1 MSPAGWLLLAAIVLI
16 GAAGWC
22 AGAQTAMARVD
33 AEGLERY
40 GSLLTLI
47 RVCAEVSAAVLV
59 TLAFAHW
66 LGGGWQVFLP
76 AAGLLLLARYVLIGV
91 GPRAM
96 RRQRAERFAASARLL
111 LSPLHRALGPLSRLL
126 DTVTRALPFGGQGA
140 DPELSGRPGVDDL
153 VDYIES
159 QDEIEP
165 GEREMVRSVF
175 ELGDTIV
182 REVMV
187 PRIDMVFIERDKTLE
202 QALSLALRSG
212 FSRIPVTGESTDDV
226 VGIAYL
232 KDIVAWDRE
241 HPETQAAEKVEKVM
255 RAATYVPDS
264 KPVDELLRQM
274 QLQRIHVAVVIDE
287 YGGTAGLVTIEDILE
302 EIVGE
307 IADEYDTERSPVEWL
322 APGTARVTARLPI
335 ADLEE
340 QFGVTVEAE
349 DVETVG
355 GLLAHEL
362 GRVPIAGSEA
372 TVAGLRLTAE
382 NLAGRRNKLGTV
394 LVEQVPAD
402 LSTLLPVSDAAA
414 AGELDPED
422 QKIITLARA
431 TRSRVAAAE
440 GAAVRDETGRTYTAA
455 TVALPSLRLSAL
467 RLAVAMAVS
476 SGAESLEAAALVSA
490 ADPDPEDLAAVR
502 DLGPEAPV
510 FHAAPD
516 GTLRATLI
524 A

>member
-16 GAAGWC
+16 AAAGWC
-22 AGAQTAMARVD
+22 AGAQTALARTD
-33 AEGLERY
+33 SDGLDRY

-47 RVCAEVSAAVLV
+47 RVCAEVSGAVLV

-66 LGGGWQVFLP
+66 LHGGWQVFLP
-76 AAGLLLLARYVLIGV
+76 AAGLLLIARYVLIGV

-96 RRQRAERFAASARLL
+96 GRRRAERVAGAAKGVLR
-111 LSPLHRALGPLSRLL
+111 PLHAALGPVARLL
-126 DTVTRALPFGGQGA
+126 DTVTGALPFGGHGG
-140 DPELSGRPGVDDL
+140 DPELNGRPGVEDL

-165 GEREMVRSVF
+165 TEREMVRSVV

-187 PRIDMVFIERDKTLE
+187 PRTDMVFVERDKTLH
-202 QALSLALRSG
+202 QTLSLALRSG

-232 KDIVAWDRE
+232 KDVVAWIQE
-241 HPETQAAEKVEKVM
+241 HPETEEVERVEKVM
-255 RAATYVPDS
+255 RLATYIPDS

-274 QLQRIHVAVVIDE
+274 QLQRIHVAIVIDE

-307 IADEYDTERSPVEWL
+307 IADEYDTERPPGEWL
-322 APGTARVTARLPI
+322 ARGTARVIARLPV

-340 QFGVTVEAE
+340 LCSVTIEAE

-362 GRVPIAGSEA
+362 GRVPIAGSEV
-372 TVAGLRLTAE
+372 TVAGLHLTAE
-382 NLAGRRNKLGTV
+382 NVAGRRNKLGTV
-394 LVEQVPAD
+394 LVEQQDPA
-402 LSTLLPVSDAAA
+402 
-414 AGELDPED
+414 EE
-422 QKIITLARA
+422 
-431 TRSRVAAAE
+431 
-440 GAAVRDETGRTYTAA
+440 
-455 TVALPSLRLSAL
+455 
-467 RLAVAMAVS
+467 
-476 SGAESLEAAALVSA
+476 
-490 ADPDPEDLAAVR
+490 
-502 DLGPEAPV
+502 
-510 FHAAPD
+510 H
-516 GTLRATLI
+516 
-524 A
+524 

>member
-1 MSPAGWLLLAAIVLI
+1 
-16 GAAGWC
+16 
-22 AGAQTAMARVD
+22 
-33 AEGLERY
+33 
-40 GSLLTLI
+40 LLTLI

-76 AAGLLLLARYVLIGV
+76 AVGALLLARYALIGV

-96 RRQRAERFAASARLL
+96 GKRRAERVAGTAVRLL
-111 LSPLHRALGPLSRLL
+111 RPLYRVLGPLPGLL
-126 DTVTRALPFGGQGA
+126 EAVTGVLPLGGHHA
-140 DPELSGRPGVDDL
+140 DPESSARPEVQGL

-159 QDEIEP
+159 QTEIDP

-187 PRIDMVFIERDKTLE
+187 PRTDMVFIEHDKTLG

-212 FSRIPVTGESTDDV
+212 FSRIPVVGENTDDV

-232 KDIVAWDRE
+232 KDIVAWEHE
-241 HPETQAAEKVEKVM
+241 HPGAEGTERIEKVM
-255 RAATYVPDS
+255 RPATYVPES

-274 QLQRIHVAVVIDE
+274 QTQRIHVAIAIDE

-307 IADEYDTERSPVEWL
+307 ITDEYDTERAPVEWL
-322 APGTARVTARLPI
+322 APGTARVTARLPVTE
-335 ADLEE
+335 LEE
-340 QFGVTVEAE
+340 LFGVAVDAE

-362 GRVPIAGSEA
+362 GRVPIAGAEA
-372 TVAGLRLTAE
+372 TVAGLKLTAE

-394 LVEQVPAD
+394 LIE
-402 LSTLLPVSDAAA
+402 
-414 AGELDPED
+414 
-422 QKIITLARA
+422 
-431 TRSRVAAAE
+431 RVAAHPAE
-440 GAAVRDETGRTYTAA
+440 K
-455 TVALPSLRLSAL
+455 S
-467 RLAVAMAVS
+467 
-476 SGAESLEAAALVSA
+476 
-490 ADPDPEDLAAVR
+490 
-502 DLGPEAPV
+502 
-510 FHAAPD
+510 
-516 GTLRATLI
+516 
-524 A
+524 

>member
-1 MSPAGWLLLAAIVLI
+1 MTPAGWLLVAAIALI
-16 GAAGWC
+16 LVAGWC
-22 AGAQTAMARVD
+22 AGAQAAMAKVNPD
-33 AEGLERY
+33 GLARY

-76 AAGLLLLARYVLIGV
+76 AVGVLLLARYVLIGV

-96 RRQRAERFAASARLL
+96 GKRRAERVAGTAVRLL
-111 LSPLHRALGPLSRLL
+111 RPLYRVLGPLPGLL
-126 DTVTRALPFGGQGA
+126 EAVTGVLPLGGHGA
-140 DPELSGRPGVDDL
+140 DPEMSRPEVQGL

-159 QDEIEP
+159 QTEIEP

-187 PRIDMVFIERDKTLE
+187 PRTDMVFIEHDKTLG

-212 FSRIPVTGESTDDV
+212 FSRIPVVGENTDDV

-232 KDIVAWDRE
+232 KDIVAWEHE
-241 HPETQAAEKVEKVM
+241 HPGAEGTERIEKVM
-255 RAATYVPDS
+255 RPATYVPES

-274 QLQRIHVAVVIDE
+274 QTQRIHVAIAIDE

-307 IADEYDTERSPVEWL
+307 IADEYDTERAPVEWL
-322 APGTARVTARLPI
+322 APGTARVTARLPVTE
-335 ADLEE
+335 LEE
-340 QFGVTVEAE
+340 LFGIAVSAE

-362 GRVPIAGSEA
+362 GRVPIAGAEA
-372 TVAGLRLTAE
+372 TVAGLKLTAE
-382 NLAGRRNKLGTV
+382 NLAGRRNKLGSV
-394 LVEQVPAD
+394 LIE
-402 LSTLLPVSDAAA
+402 
-414 AGELDPED
+414 
-422 QKIITLARA
+422 
-431 TRSRVAAAE
+431 RVAAE
-440 GAAVRDETGRTYTAA
+440 
-455 TVALPSLRLSAL
+455 
-467 RLAVAMAVS
+467 
-476 SGAESLEAAALVSA
+476 
-490 ADPDPEDLAAVR
+490 
-502 DLGPEAPV
+502 PV
-510 FHAAPD
+510 EKS
-516 GTLRATLI
+516 
-524 A
+524 